1 MGPSLTHTSLPRDL
15 QGRKIGKN
23 ESTGTL
29 RPCHWEAKSGIMQSC
44 MVAIIVTS
52 ANPRNARRYIQVLEN
67 LGAEVRLV
75 LAPDER
81 PTGELME
88 GIGGLLLAGGPDVDP
103 ALYGATPDPN
113 AGLQVCR
120 PLDELDFRLL
130 HHSLAQ
136 DMPVL
141 AICRGMQLLNVAF
154 GGQLIQDLPGHR
166 PDENDSQRSTKQ
178 HQIYLSPGSK
188 AAAIIGSAGFFRTNS
203 YHHQGL
209 REAQRSPRLM
219 STAYSID
226 DALIEGLESPEH
238 SWVIGLQCHPE
249 RQDEV
254 PRSFANLFAAFVER
268 AELHAASTRLA

>member
-1 MGPSLTHTSLPRDL
+1 
-15 QGRKIGKN
+15 
-23 ESTGTL
+23 
-29 RPCHWEAKSGIMQSC
+29 
-44 MVAIIVTS
+44 MVAIIITS
-52 ANPRNARRYIQVLEN
+52 ANPRNARRYVQVMEN
-67 LGAEVRLV
+67 LGAEVRLL
-75 LAPDER
+75 LAPEDR
-81 PTGELME
+81 PTEALME
-88 GIGGLLLAGGPDVDP
+88 SVGGLLLAGGPDVNP
-103 ALYGATPDPN
+103 LLYGCEPDPN
-113 AGLQVCR
+113 AGLQVNR
-120 PLDELDFRLL
+120 PLDDLDLRLL
-130 HHSLAQ
+130 HYSLGR

-154 GGQLIQDLPGHR
+154 GGRLIQDLPEHR
-166 PDENDSQRSTKQ
+166 AVGEDGRSVLKQ

-226 DALIEGLESPEH
+226 DSLIEGLESPEH

-254 PRSFANLFAAFVER
+254 PRSFANLFAAFLDR
-268 AELHAASTRLA
+268 AELHAASARMA

>member
-1 MGPSLTHTSLPRDL
+1 MT
-15 QGRKIGKN
+15 
-23 ESTGTL
+23 
-29 RPCHWEAKSGIMQSC
+29 
-44 MVAIIVTS
+44 VIIVTS
-52 ANPRNARRYIQVLEN
+52 VNPRNARRYIQILEN
-67 LGAEVRLV
+67 LGAEVRLL

-81 PTGELME
+81 PIDELTE
-88 GIGGLLLAGGPDVDP
+88 GVGGLLLTGGPDVDP

-113 AGLQVCR
+113 AGLEVCR
-120 PLDELDFRLL
+120 PLDDLDLRLL
-130 HHSLAQ
+130 RHSLEQ

-166 PDENDSQRSTKQ
+166 PEQDDECRATKR

-188 AAAIIGSAGFFRTNS
+188 AAAIIGSAGFFRINS

-219 STAYSID
+219 STAYSVD
-226 DALIEGLESPEH
+226 DGLIEGLESPEH
-238 SWVIGLQCHPE
+238 SWVIGVQCHPE

-268 AELHAASTRLA
+268 AELHATSPRLG